1 MGKKNKGKRNGKQ
14 RTAAK
19 TEKKEAKRAARVQQR
34 YEAEIEAYLEKTL
47 AEERCVAADDVA
59 RPTPRAHCS
68 LVAHPSDGRTLVFF
82 GGSTMRRGRIQTYR
96 DLYKYRVDKGTWS
109 RRITAPMPLPRCSHQ
124 CVALRYGGRDLM
136 YLYGGEYTTPD
147 GEKFRHF
154 GGAELWVCDLGRD
167 AWELAAVAT
176 PAAECPAPRSGHRM
190 AAWGKRLVLFGGYYS
205 AGETTRYFND
215 LWLYDV
221 ERACW
226 ERAEFPAG
234 ALLPD
239 PRSGCQ
245 IAVHGDTLYVFGGF
259 ARSRPPEIQRQLQA
273 QRAQKGRR
281 NFEEEFLLEAM
292 AEEQESGVY
301 YSDVWRV
308 NLRDVVDANAAR
320 RAASSSST
328 ASSDPAA
335 PPPRT
340 VVALWEHVRA
350 AGKGMVPAR
359 TGVTA
364 GMYKERVFFFG
375 GVCDNEDYDSDDDDD
390 FDPAEDGDR
399 LAGDSLF
406 FNELW
411 TFNIAKQKWFPTKM
425 KEKKGAAAAAAAA
438 AGAEAV
444 VPSVRYGMQATVLGS
459 DMYLYGG
466 MVEKLVSTRRRT
478 AVTEVTY
485 DDLYRLNL
493 AKLDGFTMVLPPTV
507 GGAKVPKP
515 AAPAPAAAP
524 AAPAPAPVPASPA
537 PAAEKVAPKT
547 EAPAPAVEKVE
558 GDEGEESDGVDDE
571 AEVEV
576 VPEYLVDVDSPSSSS
591 SDEEGDEGDEGEGD
605 EGEEGEGEEEEEK
618 PTPEEAQQ

>member
-19 TEKKEAKRAARVQQR
+19 TERKEAKRAARVQQR
-34 YEAEIEAYLEKTL
+34 YEAEIEAYLARTL
-47 AEERCVAADDVA
+47 AEEGSVSADDVP
-59 RPTPRAHCS
+59 RPSARAHCT
-68 LVAHPSDGRTLVFF
+68 LVAHPSDGRTLVLF
-82 GGSTMRRGRIQTYR
+82 GGSAMRRGRVQTYR
-96 DLYKYRVDKGTWS
+96 DVYKYRVDKGTWS
-109 RRITAPMPLPRCSHQ
+109 RCVCARMPLPRCSHQ
-124 CVALRYGGRDLM
+124 SVAVRYGGRDLM
-136 YLYGGEYTTPD
+136 YVFGGEYTTPD

-154 GGAELWVCDLGRD
+154 GGAELWVCDLARD

-176 PAAECPAPRSGHRM
+176 PPAACPAPRSGHRM
-190 AAWGKRLVLFGGYYS
+190 AAWGRRLVLFGGYYS
-205 AGETTRYFND
+205 AGDATRYFND
-215 LWLYDV
+215 LWLYDLD
-221 ERACW
+221 RAAW
-226 ERAEFPAG
+226 ARAAFPPG

-273 QRAQKGRR
+273 QRAQRGRR
-281 NFEEEFLLEAM
+281 NFEEEFVLEAM

-308 NLRDVVDANAAR
+308 NLRDVVDALGSNAFGGDDG
-320 RAASSSST
+320 ASSGSG
-328 ASSDPAA
+328 ASAPSDPAA

-350 AGKGMVPAR
+350 AGRGMVPAR
-359 TGVTA
+359 TGVAA
-364 GMYKERVFFFG
+364 GMYKDRVFFFG
-375 GVCDNEDYDSDDDDD
+375 GVCDNEDYDSGDDDDY
-390 FDPAEDGDR
+390 DPAEDGER

-438 AGAEAV
+438 AAAEPV

-466 MVEKLVSTRRRT
+466 MVEKVVSTRRRT

-485 DDLYRLNL
+485 DDLYRLSL
-493 AKLDGFTMVLPPTV
+493 SKLDGFQVVLPPTV
-507 GGAKVPKP
+507 GGTKAPKP
-515 AAPAPAAAP
+515 AA
-524 AAPAPAPVPASPA
+524 APVPAVPAAKAELAPEPAPEPAPA
-537 PAAEKVAPKT
+537 PAAEKV
-547 EAPAPAVEKVE
+547 E
-558 GDEGEESDGVDDE
+558 GDEGDESDGIDDE

-576 VPEYLVDVDSPSSSS
+576 VPEYLVDVESPSSS
-591 SDEEGDEGDEGEGD
+591 SDEEEGED
-605 EGEEGEGEEEEEK
+605 GEDDGEEEEKKEE
-618 PTPEEAQQ
+618 TPEAKQ

>member
-19 TEKKEAKRAARVQQR
+19 TERKEAKRAARVQQR

-47 AEERCVAADDVA
+47 AEEGCVAADDVA
-59 RPTPRAHCS
+59 RPTARAHCS
-68 LVAHPSDGRTLVFF
+68 LVAHPSDGRTLVLF
-82 GGSTMRRGRIQTYR
+82 GGSAMRRGRIQTYR
-96 DLYKYRVDKGTWS
+96 DLYKYRTDKGTWS
-109 RRITAPMPLPRCSHQ
+109 RRIAAPMPLPRCSHQ

-136 YLYGGEYTTPD
+136 YLFGGEYTTPD

-154 GGAELWVCDLGRD
+154 GGAELWVCDLARD
-167 AWELAAVAT
+167 TWALAAVAT
-176 PAAECPAPRSGHRM
+176 PAAACPAPRSGHRM

-215 LWLYDV
+215 LWLYDI

-273 QRAQKGRR
+273 QRAQRGRR

-308 NLRDVVDANAAR
+308 SLRDVVDANAAR
-320 RAASSSST
+320 HAAAASGS
-328 ASSDPAA
+328 APADPAA

-359 TGVTA
+359 TGVAA
-364 GMYKERVFFFG
+364 GMYKDRVFFFG
-375 GVCDNEDYDSDDDDD
+375 GVCDNDDYDSDDDDD
-390 FDPAEDGDR
+390 YDPAEDGDR

-425 KEKKGAAAAAAAA
+425 KEKKGAAAAAA
-438 AGAEAV
+438 AEAV

-485 DDLYRLNL
+485 DDLYRLSL
-493 AKLDGFTMVLPPTV
+493 SKLDGFAVVLPPTV
-507 GGAKVPKP
+507 GGSKPPKP
-515 AAPAPAAAP
+515 SPAP
-524 AAPAPAPVPASPA
+524 APAPAPVPAPV
-537 PAAEKVAPKT
+537 P
-547 EAPAPAVEKVE
+547 APAPAVEKVE
-558 GDEGEESDGVDDE
+558 GDEGDESDGVDDE

-576 VPEYLVDVDSPSSSS
+576 VPEYLVDVESPSSSS
-591 SDEEGDEGDEGEGD
+591 SDEEEGEEDGEDGD
-605 EGEEGEGEEEEEK
+605 EGEEGE
-618 PTPEEAQQ
+618 EEAAPETQQ